1 MSLWRVSDRILHRR
15 VFGCLG
21 VFQWDE
27 EGQVYGGFSSFNKEK
42 RKCDFTQKITGPGNC
57 QGRTFGDTIW
67 TILSEN

>member
-21 VFQWDE
+21 VFLWDE

-42 RKCDFTQKITGPGNC
+42 RKCDFTQKITGGLFV
-57 QGRTFGDTIW
+57 GLERTSLWGF
-67 TILSEN
+67 SSFN